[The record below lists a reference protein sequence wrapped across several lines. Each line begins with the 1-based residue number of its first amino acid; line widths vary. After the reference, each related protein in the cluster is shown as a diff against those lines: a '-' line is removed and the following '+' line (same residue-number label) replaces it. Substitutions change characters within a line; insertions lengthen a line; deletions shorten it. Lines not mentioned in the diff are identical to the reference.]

1 MTTANRS
8 SLMNRYLDPA
18 SSLGEIMFGLIMTL
32 TFTLGAGIIIED
44 EGAEGAR
51 DLLIALVGCNIAWG
65 VIDAAMY
72 LMTEL
77 FTRGKR
83 RRVAHAVRS
92 APDERGGV
100 AVVEK
105 ELGELLEDVGD
116 DAERQALYARVAAK
130 VRTAEIKPN
139 RLTGADFMGAF
150 TSFWLVVIASLPAA
164 IPFLIWD
171 DARFALRV
179 SNGILLAFLFFC
191 GYNWARYTLGNPWT
205 AGLIFLATL
214 INFINRLTISVLA
227 PVITEQLKLT
237 NLEFASITNSF
248 LLAYTASQAL
258 SGKLYDRVG
267 NRRGFSISIIVWS
280 LASMLHAF
288 ATGLFS
294 LNCYRFLLGLGEA
307 GNWPGAAKVIAEW
320 FPIRQRA
327 LGMAIFNSGTSIGSV
342 VAPPLIIALQATRL
356 LSPTMPSN
364 TVLAGATCSHLA

>member
-8 SLMNRYLDPA
+8 ALMNRYLDPA

-44 EGAEGAR
+44 EGREGAR
-51 DLLIALVGCNIAWG
+51 ELLIALIGCNIAWG

-83 RRVAHAVRS
+83 RRVAQAVRS
-92 APDERGGV
+92 APDERAGV

-105 ELGELLEDVGD
+105 ELSELLEDVGD

-179 SNGILLAFLFFC
+179 SNGILLVFLFFC

-205 AGLIFLATL
+205 AGLIFLAGGFGL
-214 INFINRLTISVLA
+214 VALA
-227 PVITEQLKLT
+227 I
-237 NLEFASITNSF
+237 
-248 LLAYTASQAL
+248 
-258 SGKLYDRVG
+258 
-267 NRRGFSISIIVWS
+267 
-280 LASMLHAF
+280 
-288 ATGLFS
+288 
-294 LNCYRFLLGLGEA
+294 
-307 GNWPGAAKVIAEW
+307 
-320 FPIRQRA
+320 A
-327 LGMAIFNSGTSIGSV
+327 LGG
-342 VAPPLIIALQATRL
+342 
-356 LSPTMPSN
+356 
-364 TVLAGATCSHLA
+364 